1 MHRPPGTDSLEA
13 QVAHLKSELSAA
25 RRESAW
31 LERMVAHVPAGLAFL
46 DLDLVFRKVNP
57 TLARFLGLTAD
68 EMLGRRMFDVLP
80 ETKEYYGPLMEELLR
95 TGEPFRAVEAPFSH
109 TVNGVTR
116 ETYWDFTY
124 MPLMGT
130 DGRPE
135 GILVLNLEVSDRV
148 ASQRQLRDQI
158 ARLHE
163 LDQLKADFLNAASHE
178 LRTPLTSIKGY
189 AEFLED
195 GVGGSLTPTQ
205 HEHVAQI
212 QAGTQR
218 LRRIV
223 DDMLDFAR
231 LEAGVFQLQPL
242 RTDLAR
248 VIEQEV
254 ASLRP
259 LAVEKQVTL
268 ELQTPAADLALVA
281 TVDPLRIGQVLLNL
295 VGNAIKFTPAG
306 GHVVVEALSRDGG
319 VRVEVRD
326 TGIGIPQECHQK
338 VFEKFYQVNPS
349 STREHGGAGLGLAI
363 SRALV
368 EAHGGTIGLT
378 SAPGQGSTFWFH
390 LDL

>member
-1 MHRPPGTDSLEA
+1 METQLAALRT
-13 QVAHLKSELSAA
+13 ELAES
-25 RRESAW
+25 RRECA
-31 LERMVAHVPAGLAFL
+31 LLDRMIAHVPAGIAFL
-46 DLDLVFRKVNP
+46 DTDLVFRKVNA
-57 TLARFLGLTAD
+57 TLAKFLGLTVEA
-68 EMLGRRMFDVLP
+68 MLGRRMFDVLP
-80 ETKEYYGPLMEELLR
+80 ETREYYGPLMEQLLR
-95 TGEPFRAVEAPFSH
+95 TGEPFRAVEAPFSY
-109 TVNGVTR
+109 TVNGVPM
-116 ETYWDFTY
+116 ETFWDFTY
-124 MPLMGT
+124 MPIVSR

-135 GILVLNLEVSDRV
+135 GVLVLNHEVSERV
-148 ASQRQLRDQI
+148 ASQRQLREQI
-158 ARLHE
+158 TRLKA

-195 GVGGSLTPTQ
+195 GVGGQLTPTQ
-205 HEHVAQI
+205 RDHVYQI

-242 RTDLAR
+242 RTDLGK

-259 LAVEKQVTL
+259 LAQEKQVVL
-268 ELQTPAADLALVA
+268 ELRGLVPSVPLVA

-306 GHVVVEALSRDGG
+306 GHVAVEAKGDAGSL
-319 VRVEVRD
+319 RVEVRD
-326 TGIGIPQECHQK
+326 TGIGIPADCHER

-363 SRALV
+363 SKALV
-368 EAHGGTIGLT
+368 EAHGGEIGLH
-378 SAPGQGSTFWFH
+378 SVPGEGSTFWFA
-390 LDL
+390 LTV

>member
-1 MHRPPGTDSLEA
+1 MHLPPGAESLETE
-13 QVAHLKSELSAA
+13 VARLRAELADA
-25 RRESAW
+25 RRQNAL
-31 LERMVAHVPAGLAFL
+31 LERIIAHVPAGICFL
-46 DLDLVFRKVNP
+46 DADLVFRKVND
-57 TLARFLGLTAD
+57 TLAMFLGLPVDA
-68 EMLGRRMFDVLP
+68 MLGKAMFDVLP
-80 ETKEYYGPLMEELLR
+80 ETREYYGPLMEQLLR
-95 TGEPFRAVEAPFSH
+95 TGEPFRAMEAPFSH

-116 ETYWDFTY
+116 DTYWDFTY
-124 MPLMGT
+124 MPLFHP

-135 GILVLNLEVSDRV
+135 GILVLNLEVSERV
-148 ASQRQLRDQI
+148 TSQRQLREQI
-158 ARLHE
+158 ERLRE

-195 GVGGSLTPTQ
+195 GVGGPLTDDQ
-205 HEHVAQI
+205 REHVRQI

-218 LRRIV
+218 LGRIV

-242 RTDLAR
+242 RMDLAR
-248 VIEQEV
+248 VVTAEV

-259 LAVEKQVTL
+259 LALEKQVTL
-268 ELQTPAADLALVA
+268 ELCEPARALVA
-281 TVDPLRIGQVLLNL
+281 TADPTRVGQVLLNL

-306 GHVVVEALSRDGG
+306 GHVAVEMGSRDGH

-326 TGIGIPQECHQK
+326 NGIGIPPECHER

-363 SRALV
+363 SKALV
-368 EAHGGTIGLT
+368 EAHGGQIGLDST
-378 SAPGQGSTFWFH
+378 PGQGSTFWFT
-390 LDL
+390 LPL